1 MLSSSV
7 EANLS
12 FQDVMWKL
20 LMHEDVGEEHVAQVV
35 TTARALWHNRNEV
48 RCGRVRKSG
57 KQIFKWAS
65 DYLREYRSV
74 VSQDSPVA
82 SMPHQ
87 GVIWAP
93 PRGGP
98 WTLQNQR

>member
-48 RCGRVRKSG
+48 RCGRARKSG